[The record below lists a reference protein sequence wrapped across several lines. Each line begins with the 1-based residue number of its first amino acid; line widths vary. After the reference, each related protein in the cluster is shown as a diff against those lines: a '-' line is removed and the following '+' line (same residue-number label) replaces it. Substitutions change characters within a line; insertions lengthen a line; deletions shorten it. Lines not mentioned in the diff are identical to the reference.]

1 MNKIIS
7 KTQLLMVILMLVFA
21 GCQKQENNVDNFATN
36 SQYQQNENK
45 IALTNQRIYTDSQID
60 TIGLLHN
67 ELLQKCFSQ
76 FDYTSSSFEDEFF
89 EEFQK
94 YEATYSIQLQNL
106 KVRTDNTEMISNLA
120 ENLSSE
126 ANLFLYQIIEEAE
139 TFEDVLSFTNQIITI
154 ENIFKTELQG
164 QEIDILLSITSTMKY
179 SAQFWAPEDL
189 GGSGIGYSVLQKI
202 ETNYFNFDKKPR
214 PSVKKVVGE
223 ALIADGCSAGAGMLG
238 IAVSVAVAGI
248 ISGPAAWAALYITFG
263 ESVISSGITA
273 FFIYF
278 RS

>member
-1 MNKIIS
+1 
-7 KTQLLMVILMLVFA
+7 MLVFA
-21 GCQKQENNVDNFATN
+21 GCQKQESNEDNFATN
-36 SQYQQNENK
+36 SQYQHHENK
-45 IALTNQRIYTDSQID
+45 IALTNQRLYTDSQID

-67 ELLQKCFSQ
+67 EFLQNCFSQ

-94 YEATYSIQLQNL
+94 YEAIYSIKLQNI

-126 ANLFLYQIIEEAE
+126 ANLFLNQIIEKAE
-139 TFEDVLSFTNQIITI
+139 TFEDVLSFTNEIITI
-154 ENIFKTELQG
+154 ENNIKTQLQG

-179 SAQFWAPEDL
+179 SAKFWAPKDL

-214 PSVKKVVGE
+214 PPIKKVVGE
-223 ALIADGCSAGAGMLG
+223 ALIADGFSAGVGMLG
-238 IAVSVAVAGI
+238 IAVTVAVVGI
-248 ISGPAAWAALYITFG
+248 ISGPAAWTALYITFG

-273 FFIYF
+273 FLTYF
-278 RS
+278 RN